1 MEIFLNN
8 NSKILGVFILVG
20 VGIVGGLGLI
30 VIEIIFKKHQRRKNK
45 KDSVAKTAVR
55 KWKGNVE
62 VRLLKY

>member
-1 MEIFLNN
+1 M
-8 NSKILGVFILVG
+8 G

-30 VIEIIFKKHQRRKNK
+30 VIEIIFKKHQIRKNK

-62 VRLLKY
+62 VRLLENISLTLKFIQRW

>member
-1 MEIFLNN
+1 MKFFLIN